1 MSACGKLQR
10 IHAQWPCLNYF
21 SSVGLPSHHLC
32 FLLDTICVSAC
43 LHSFTVTPPSLS
55 LTHPSFVE
63 MMYIY
68 YCSSN
73 WIWTRATTEI
83 VNVKFATHKKH
94 KTKTNAYEFIIK
106 VGFLDVILPFLSN
119 ASNI

>member
-1 MSACGKLQR
+1 MHSGLVLIISLVWACPLIIYAFR
-10 IHAQWPCLNYF
+10 WTL
-21 SSVGLPSHHLC
+21 SV
-32 FLLDTICVSAC
+32 FLLVCTALLS
-43 LHSFTVTPPSLS
+43 HSPPLS

-94 KTKTNAYEFIIK
+94 ETKTNAYEFIIE

>member
-1 MSACGKLQR
+1 MLSAG
-10 IHAQWPCLNYF
+10 HY
-21 SSVGLPSHHLC
+21 LC
-32 FLLDTICVSAC
+32 FCLSAQLYC
-43 LHSFTVTPPSLS
+43 HPPPLS